1 MQVQHGSRAS
11 TTLDAVRALAAFV
24 VLIGHARNLFV
35 VDYPELL
42 AAGGRP
48 SAPLYGF
55 YFVTSLGHQAV
66 LVFFVLSGFF
76 IGQAVLSRH
85 APGSR
90 WSWSHYLV
98 DRVSRLYVVLLPAL
112 ALTLLWDHLGAT
124 AMPSLYDGSYPANIL
139 NFAADTRHDAATF
152 LANATFLQTITAPPL
167 GTNGALWSL
176 ANELW
181 YYLLFPLA
189 LRVAVTR
196 NQRERYL
203 CLALFAGAATL
214 VGSEILLYFPVWLL
228 GVALNLLPI
237 PRLAPRTRAVLP
249 WAGGLAVLGA
259 LLLTRLRPGLL
270 ADYVL
275 AVAVFGWM
283 YGAVA
288 APRADAVASSRGA
301 RLAVSAAAFSY
312 TLYAVHVPFI
322 VALRAFIGAAPGEP
336 LRRAPDAMALALL
349 GGVTTAAIV
358 FAWLVSRLTEART
371 SSVRRALREL
381 FRLRPAA
388 APARRP

>member
-237 PRLAPRTRAVLP
+237 PRLARGPAPCSRGPAASRCS
-249 WAGGLAVLGA
+249 GA
-259 LLLTRLRPGLL
+259 LLLTRLRPGCSPTTSSPSPSSAGCTAPWRRRARTPSRARAGPVSPCPRRPSRTRSTPSTSLSSSRC
-270 ADYVL
+270 ARRS
-275 AVAVFGWM
+275 
-283 YGAVA
+283 
-288 APRADAVASSRGA
+288 APRPASR
-301 RLAVSAAAFSY
+301 SAALPTRWPS
-312 TLYAVHVPFI
+312 
-322 VALRAFIGAAPGEP
+322 RSSAASRPRRSSSPG
-336 LRRAPDAMALALL
+336 
-349 GGVTTAAIV
+349 
-358 FAWLVSRLTEART
+358 S
-371 SSVRRALREL
+371 
-381 FRLRPAA
+381 
-388 APARRP
+388 